1 MTKKPQPLQV
11 AFQGAPGAFSHRAGQ
26 IFVEQHKLDPE
37 AKYVPCRSFD
47 EVFDSVLS
55 YKCALGVIPLE
66 NTSIGSIVANFDLLY
81 MHPVMMVGEIYIPIH
96 HQLIGFE
103 GTSLKSLTSVYS
115 HPAALDQCKVFLK
128 SLPAV
133 KPQAYW
139 DTSGA
144 ALHVSASK
152 DRKSAA
158 IASEFAAKEANLA
171 ILKRDIE
178 DHEGNSTRFGI
189 IVPSLEHKS
198 TDIRKKP
205 DPRVGPLVEETGKKY
220 PLKMSCV
227 AELAHTPGTLAN
239 LLNGLVQSHI
249 NLTKIESRPV
259 PDAPWHYRFFLD
271 MVVDSKE
278 KEHQVIEAI
287 KERTETVKLLGRYQ
301 IWEAGMS

>member
-1 MTKKPQPLQV
+1 MKKQQPFQV

-26 IFVEQHKLDPE
+26 IFVEQNKIDAE

-47 EVFDSVLS
+47 EVFESVLD

-66 NTSIGSIVANFDLLY
+66 NTSIGSIVANFDLLFK
-81 MHPVMMVGEIYIPIH
+81 HPVMMVGEIYIPIH

-103 GTSLKSLTSVYS
+103 GTPLKSLTAVYS

-133 KPQAYW
+133 KAMAYW

-152 DRKSAA
+152 DRKNAA
-158 IASEFAAKEANLA
+158 IASEFAAKEANLS

-189 IVPSLEHKS
+189 IVPSLDHKNS
-198 TDIRKKP
+198 DGKKKP
-205 DPRVGPLVEETGKKY
+205 DQRIAPLVDATSKKY

-227 AELAHTPGTLAN
+227 AELPHTPGTLAN

-259 PDAPWHYRFFLD
+259 PDAAWHYRFFLD
-271 MVVDSKE
+271 MVLDSADKDKE
-278 KEHQVIEAI
+278 VVEEI
-287 KERTETVKLLGRYQ
+287 KRRTETVKLLGRYQ

>member
-1 MTKKPQPLQV
+1 MRKQQPLQV

-26 IFVEQHKLDPE
+26 IFTEQNSLGED

-47 EVFDSVLS
+47 EVFESVLD

-81 MHPVMMVGEIYIPIH
+81 KHPVMMVGEIYIPIH

-103 GTSLKSLTSVYS
+103 GTPLKSLTSVYS

-128 SLPAV
+128 SLPAA

-189 IVPSLEHKS
+189 IVPGVEHQPSDSK
-198 TDIRKKP
+198 KKP
-205 DPRVGPLVEETGKKY
+205 DPRIAPLVEETSNKY

-227 AELAHTPGTLAN
+227 AELPHKPGTLAN
-239 LLNGLVQSHI
+239 LLNGLVQNHV

-259 PDAPWHYRFFLD
+259 PHAQWHYRFFLD
-271 MVVDSKE
+271 MVIDSKE
-278 KEHQVIEAI
+278 KEQQVIDEI
-287 KERTETVKLLGRYQ
+287 KSRTETVKLLGRYQ

>member
-1 MTKKPQPLQV
+1 MKKPHPLQV

-26 IFVEQHKLDPE
+26 IFTEQNSLSDD

-47 EVFDSVLS
+47 EVFESVLD

-81 MHPVMMVGEIYIPIH
+81 KHPVMMVGEIYIPIH

-103 GTSLKSLTSVYS
+103 GTSLKSITSVYS

-128 SLPAV
+128 SLPAA

-189 IVPSLEHKS
+189 IVPSVEHQPSDSK
-198 TDIRKKP
+198 KKP
-205 DPRVGPLVEETGKKY
+205 DPRIAPLIEETGRKY

-227 AELAHTPGTLAN
+227 AELPHTPGTLAN
-239 LLNGLVQSHI
+239 LLNGLVQNHI

-259 PDAPWHYRFFLD
+259 PSAPWHYRFFLD
-271 MVVDSKE
+271 MVIDTKDKE
-278 KEHQVIEAI
+278 AQVIEAL
-287 KERTETVKLLGRYQ
+287 KTRTESLKLLGRYQ

>member
-1 MTKKPQPLQV
+1 MKKLQPLQV

-26 IFVEQHKLDPE
+26 IFTEQNNLSED

-47 EVFDSVLS
+47 EVFESVLD

-81 MHPVMMVGEIYIPIH
+81 KFPVMMVGEIYIPIH

-103 GTSLKSLTSVYS
+103 GTSLKSITAVYS
-115 HPAALDQCKVFLK
+115 HPAALDQCKSFLK
-128 SLPAV
+128 SLPAA

-189 IVPSLEHKS
+189 IVPSLEHQP
-198 TDIRKKP
+198 TDGKKKA
-205 DPRVGPLVEETGKKY
+205 DPRIAPLIEETGKKY

-227 AELAHTPGTLAN
+227 AELPHTPGTLAN
-239 LLNGLVQSHI
+239 LLNGLVQNHI

-259 PDAPWHYRFFLD
+259 PSAPWHYRFFLD
-271 MVVDSKE
+271 MVIDSKE
-278 KEHQVIEAI
+278 KEAQVIEEL
-287 KERTETVKLLGRYQ
+287 KTRTESVKLLGRYQ

>member
-1 MTKKPQPLQV
+1 MKKQQPLQV

-26 IFVEQHKLDPE
+26 IFVEQNGLGED

-47 EVFDSVLS
+47 EVFESVLD
-55 YKCALGVIPLE
+55 YRCALGVIPLE

-81 MHPVMMVGEIYIPIH
+81 KHPVMMVGEIYIPIH

-103 GTSLKSLTSVYS
+103 GTPLKSLTAVYS

-144 ALHVSASK
+144 ALHVSASAN
-152 DRKSAA
+152 RKNAA

-171 ILKRDIE
+171 ILKRNIE
-178 DHEGNSTRFGI
+178 DHEGNSTRFGV
-189 IVPSLEHKS
+189 IVPAPEYKNPESK
-198 TDIRKKP
+198 KKP
-205 DPRVGPLVEETGKKY
+205 DPRIVPLVEETSKKY
-220 PLKMSCV
+220 PLKISCV
-227 AELAHTPGTLAN
+227 AELPHTPGTLAN
-239 LLNGLVQSHI
+239 LLNGLVESHI

-271 MVVDSKE
+271 MVLDSKE
-278 KEHQVIEAI
+278 KEKQVIDAI
-287 KERTETVKLLGRYQ
+287 KARTETVKLLGHYQ
-301 IWEAGMS
+301 IWEPGMS

>member
-1 MTKKPQPLQV
+1 MKKQQPLQV

-26 IFVEQHKLDPE
+26 IFVEQNNLDTE

-47 EVFDSVLS
+47 EVFESVLD
-55 YKCALGVIPLE
+55 YRCALGVIPLE
-66 NTSIGSIVANFDLLY
+66 NTSIGSIVANFDLLQK
-81 MHPVMMVGEIYIPIH
+81 HPVVMVGEIYIPIH

-103 GTSLKSLTSVYS
+103 GTPLKSLTNVYS

-128 SLPAV
+128 SLPGL

-144 ALHVSASK
+144 ALHVSASAN
-152 DRKSAA
+152 RKNAA

-189 IVPSLEHKS
+189 IVPVEESK
-198 TDIRKKP
+198 DAKKKP
-205 DPRVGPLVEETGKKY
+205 DARVSKMIEEVGKKY
-220 PLKMSCV
+220 PVKMSCV
-227 AELAHTPGTLAN
+227 AELPHKPGTLAN
-239 LLNGLVQSHI
+239 LLNGLVESHI

-259 PDAPWHYRFFLD
+259 PDAPFHYRFFLD
-271 MVVDSKE
+271 MVLDSAE
-278 KEHQVIEAI
+278 KESQVLEQI
-287 KERTETVKLLGRYQ
+287 KKRTESVKLLGKYQ
-301 IWEAGMS
+301 IWEAGT

>member
-1 MTKKPQPLQV
+1 MKKLQPLQV

-26 IFVEQHKLDPE
+26 IFTEQNSLSDD

-47 EVFDSVLS
+47 EVFESVLD

-81 MHPVMMVGEIYIPIH
+81 KHPVMMVGEIYIPIH

-103 GTSLKSLTSVYS
+103 GTSLKSITSVYS

-128 SLPAV
+128 SLPAA

-189 IVPSLEHKS
+189 IVPSVEHQPSDSK
-198 TDIRKKP
+198 KKP
-205 DPRVGPLVEETGKKY
+205 DPRIAPLIEETGRKY

-227 AELAHTPGTLAN
+227 AELPHTPGTLAN
-239 LLNGLVQSHI
+239 LLNGLVQNHI

-259 PDAPWHYRFFLD
+259 PSAPWHYRFFLD
-271 MVVDSKE
+271 MVIDTKDKE
-278 KEHQVIEAI
+278 AQVIEAL
-287 KERTETVKLLGRYQ
+287 KTRTESLKLLGRYQ

>member
-1 MTKKPQPLQV
+1 MKKQQPLQV

-26 IFVEQHKLDPE
+26 IFTEQNKLGED

-47 EVFDSVLS
+47 EVFESVLD

-81 MHPVMMVGEIYIPIH
+81 KHPVMMVGEIYIPIH

-103 GTSLKSLTSVYS
+103 GTALKSITAVYS

-128 SLPAV
+128 SLPAA

-152 DRKSAA
+152 DRKAAA

-189 IVPSLEHKS
+189 IVPSVEHQH
-198 TDIRKKP
+198 TDNRKKP
-205 DPRVGPLVEETGKKY
+205 DPRIAPLVEETSKTY
-220 PLKMSCV
+220 PLKLSCV
-227 AELAHTPGTLAN
+227 VELPHTPGTLAN
-239 LLNGLVQSHI
+239 LLNGLVQNHI

-259 PDAPWHYRFFLD
+259 PSAPWHYRFFLD
-271 MVVDSKE
+271 MVIDSQDKE
-278 KEHQVIEAI
+278 SQVIEEI
-287 KERTETVKLLGRYQ
+287 KTRTESVKLLGRYQ
-301 IWEAGMS
+301 IWQSE

>member
-1 MTKKPQPLQV
+1 MKKPQPLQV

-26 IFVEQHKLDPE
+26 IFSEQNGLGEDV
-37 AKYVPCRSFD
+37 KYIPCRSFD
-47 EVFDSVLS
+47 EVFESVLD
-55 YKCALGVIPLE
+55 YRCALGVIPLE

-81 MHPVMMVGEIYIPIH
+81 KYPVMMVGEIYIPIH

-103 GTSLKSLTSVYS
+103 GTPLKSITAVYS

-128 SLPAV
+128 SLPAA

-144 ALHVSASK
+144 ALHVSASSN
-152 DRKSAA
+152 RKNAA

-189 IVPSLEHKS
+189 IVPSPDYVNTATK
-198 TDIRKKP
+198 RKP
-205 DPRVGPLVEETGKKY
+205 DTRISPLIERNSTRY

-227 AELAHTPGTLAN
+227 AELPHKPGTLAN
-239 LLNGLVQSHI
+239 LLNGLVESHV

-259 PDAPWHYRFFLD
+259 PDAQWHYRFFLD
-271 MVVDSKE
+271 MVLDSAE
-278 KEHQVIEAI
+278 KDQQTIEAI
-287 KERTETVKLLGRYQ
+287 SQRVETVKFLGRYR
-301 IWEAGMS
+301 IWEPGIG

>member
-1 MTKKPQPLQV
+1 MKKPQPLQV

-26 IFVEQHKLDPE
+26 IFTEQNSLSDD

-47 EVFDSVLS
+47 EVFESVLD

-81 MHPVMMVGEIYIPIH
+81 KHPVMMVGEIYIPIH

-103 GTSLKSLTSVYS
+103 GTSLKSITSVYS

-128 SLPAV
+128 SLPAA

-189 IVPSLEHKS
+189 IVPSVEHQPSDSK
-198 TDIRKKP
+198 KKP
-205 DPRVGPLVEETGKKY
+205 DPRIAPLIEETGRKY

-227 AELAHTPGTLAN
+227 AELPHTPGTLAN
-239 LLNGLVQSHI
+239 LLNGLVQNHI

-259 PDAPWHYRFFLD
+259 PSAPWHYRFFLD
-271 MVVDSKE
+271 MVIDTKDKE
-278 KEHQVIEAI
+278 AQVIEAL
-287 KERTETVKLLGRYQ
+287 KTRTESLKLLGRYQ